1 MHTSRIYKF
10 SEVILFKNIL
20 RVLKLPCVS
29 YSQKRFSETLNDL
42 LLNMPKVPNHTAVL
56 KQQRQ
61 KLREKGKKYVPGTV
75 SIKVLGS
82 GAKGT
87 SRSLYIF
94 TDQSR
99 YLFNCGEG
107 TQRLAHEHK
116 TKLSKLEHIFITHL
130 SWDNIG
136 GLPGVALTIQ
146 DVGVPEITLHG
157 PPGTDA
163 IFAATRRFVILKDLA
178 IQLADLQNQEFED
191 NVMTVKYVPIYEAQH
206 NDENK
211 TDTTNI
217 FNSINPSSV
226 PDVNSSDE
234 TDDIDYY
241 AHEKKR
247 ARSSSRSK
255 DRKRLCQSPDS
266 PKVATVSSVCN
277 MAVSYICRLKPRP
290 GSLNLEKCV
299 EKGVP
304 PGPLLGRLKSGED
317 VELEDGSVVK
327 SVEVCFPDDPGPVFL
342 VVECPSDSF
351 LDSFINNPIFREH
364 QATAEKD
371 EDVAYLVVHF
381 TPQEVMNDVRYRK
394 WMDGFPAST
403 FHLAINEGN
412 TCTGSIAVHRVQ
424 NKLHQL
430 HPVIFPLLNDS
441 GILHEEV
448 ESETSVLSP
457 TATVN
462 PQNLIQAKT
471 LLSVNLR
478 PNRMLDSDSV
488 VKINIKS
495 FLDEISA
502 IEGFSEALAELQNQ
516 LKSYDKGIAPYPK
529 IVFLG
534 TGSCIP
540 NKTRNTSG
548 IVLEISDSKVLMLDC
563 GEGTLG
569 QLWRFYGVDGAEEIL
584 RKLRCVYISHLHA
597 DHHLGLVG
605 LIHARRRAF
614 QTASTSSFPPL
625 IVLAPKQIMAW
636 LSFYHRRFQPLL
648 HEIQLIPNSTLEMEK
663 FGLDA
668 ESSMKLM
675 ETLEMNDIST
685 VPVKHCPNAFG
696 VALTHSSGW
705 KITYSGDTM
714 PCPQLIKL
722 GQNSDLLI
730 HEATMEDELVSEARL
745 KMHSTTSEA
754 IETGQK
760 MGAKFTILTHFSQR
774 YAKLPRFN
782 NNFTSNV
789 GIAFDNMQVRLGD
802 LPVLPLFYPVLKLLF
817 AEDYEELEQR
827 AVRRQLRA
835 ERAANENK
843 PQSES

>member
-1 MHTSRIYKF
+1 MHMFRHYKF
-10 SEVILFKNIL
+10 HEVILNQNII
-20 RVLKLPCVS
+20 RILKLPLIS
-29 YSQKRFSETLNDL
+29 YSQSRLSETLNNL

-61 KLREKGKKYVPGTV
+61 KLKEKGKKYVPGTV

-87 SRSLYIF
+87 SRSLYVF

-116 TKLSKLEHIFITHL
+116 AKLSKLEHIFITHL

-146 DVGVPEITLHG
+146 DVGVPEIILHG
-157 PPGTDA
+157 PPGTDE
-163 IFAATRRFVILKDLA
+163 IFSATRRFVVLKDLTV
-178 IQLADLQNQEFED
+178 QLADLQNQEFED
-191 NVMTVKYVPIYEAQH
+191 NVMTVKYVPLFEAQLD
-206 NDENK
+206 DENK
-211 TDTTNI
+211 TDITNT
-217 FNSINPSSV
+217 FNSRNVSSV
-226 PDVNSSDE
+226 LDGNSSDE

-255 DRKRLCQSPDS
+255 DRKRLCKSPES
-266 PKVATVSSVCN
+266 PKATTISSVCS

-327 SVEVCFPDDPGPVFL
+327 SAEVCFPDDPGPVFL

-351 LDSFINNPIFREH
+351 LDSFINNPMFREH
-364 QATAEKD
+364 QAVAEKD
-371 EDVAYLVVHF
+371 EDLAYLVVHF
-381 TPQEVMNDVRYRK
+381 TPPEVMNDVRYRK
-394 WMDGFPAST
+394 WMDAFSQST
-403 FHLAINEGN
+403 FHLAINEGS
-412 TCTGSIAVHRVQ
+412 TCTGSIAVHRIQ

-430 HPVIFPLLNDS
+430 HPFIFPLLNDS

-448 ESETSVLSP
+448 EPDTTAASP
-457 TATVN
+457 TALTTQ
-462 PQNLIQAKT
+462 QNVIQART
-471 LLSVNLR
+471 LCSVNLR
-478 PNRMLDSDSV
+478 PNRMLDSEST
-488 VKINIKS
+488 VKINVKS
-495 FLDEISA
+495 FIEEING
-502 IEGFSEALAELQNQ
+502 IEGFSEALAELQDQ
-516 LKSYDKGIAPYPK
+516 LKSYDKDVAPYPK

-548 IVLEISDSKVLMLDC
+548 IVLEVSDSKVLMLDC

-584 RKLRCVYISHLHA
+584 RKLQCVYVSHLHA

-605 LIHARRRAF
+605 LIHARRRAYWAAG
-614 QTASTSSFPPL
+614 TRSFPPL

-648 HEIQLIPNSTLEMEK
+648 HEIQLVPNSALEMEK

-668 ESSMKLM
+668 ESSKKLM
-675 ETLEMNDIST
+675 EALEMNDIST

-802 LPVLPLFYPVLKLLF
+802 LPVLPLFYPVLKLMF

-835 ERAANENK
+835 ERAAQQK
-843 PQSES
+843 QSES